1 MNFFV
6 QYVGFVEKGVREDN
20 MRYNLEVA
28 IETTASLS

>member
-6 QYVGFVEKGVREDN
+6 QYVGFVEKDVREDN

-28 IETTASLS
+28 IENTASLS